1 MKTWLK
7 VTIVLLL
14 LGLSAGVYT
23 YFFVYNKPHK
33 DYLGADTD
41 VYIAA
46 EDLYNAFISD
56 PSEAADKYNGKILQI
71 NDILDNKELSDELV
85 ILVFTFSEG
94 MFGSEGVRCT
104 LHPEVIESAY
114 NVTEGDFIKIKG
126 LCTGFTGADV
136 ILDKCS
142 IVE

>member
-7 VTIVLLL
+7 VLIALLL
-14 LGLSAGVYT
+14 LGVAAGVYM
-23 YFFVYNKPHK
+23 YSFVYNKPHK
-33 DYLGADTD
+33 DYLGADAD
-41 VYIAA
+41 VYITA

-56 PSEAADKYNGKILQI
+56 PSEAANTYNGKILQI
-71 NDILDNKELSDELV
+71 NGNLDNKELSDELV
-85 ILVFTFSEG
+85 ILVFTFSDG
-94 MFGSEGVRCT
+94 MFGPEGVRCT
-104 LHPEVIESAY
+104 LHPEAIESAY
-114 NVTEGDFIKIKG
+114 KITEGDYVKIKG